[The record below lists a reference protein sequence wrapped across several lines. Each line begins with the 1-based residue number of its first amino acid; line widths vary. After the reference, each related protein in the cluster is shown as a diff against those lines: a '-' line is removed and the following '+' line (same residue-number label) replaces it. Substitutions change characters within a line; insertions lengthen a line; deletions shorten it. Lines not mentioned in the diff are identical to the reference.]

1 MVLLVNMLTSEE
13 EKAELLKTFQ
23 ALDLNGDGQ
32 LSREELVKGFTEVLK
47 VENPELEVDTIMA
60 QIDKNNNGT
69 LDYSEFVMATIN
81 KESLFHKKK
90 LETLFK
96 LFDKDNSGTISF
108 EEIKE
113 MLGGKNSQFSD
124 NVWKQMLQEV
134 DENGDGEV
142 ISKSDNSDFLGRV
155 QNNDDEYP

>member
-1 MVLLVNMLTSEE
+1 MVLLVNLLTSEE
-13 EKAELLKTFQ
+13 EKEELLKTFQ

-32 LSREELVKGFTEVLK
+32 LSREELIKGFTEVLK
-47 VENPELEVDTIMA
+47 VENPEKEVDEIMH

-69 LDYSEFVMATIN
+69 LDYSEFVIATIN
-81 KESLFHKKK
+81 KDTLFTKKR

-113 MLGGKNSQFSD
+113 MLGGKNSQVSD
-124 NVWKQMLQEV
+124 NVWKQMLKEA

-142 ISKSDNSDFLGRV
+142 LNVII
-155 QNNDDEYP
+155 